1 MSKTISVKLK
11 KFDLKT
17 KQGKLFQAL
26 VMNRETLSPAQITKR
41 FGIKNPTATISD
53 IRARGYAIYGNQ
65 RVAGNGVKVTEYRH
79 GEASRKMVAIAYKAI
94 AAGLVSAE

>member
-1 MSKTISVKLK
+1 MSNITVKLK

-26 VMNRETLSPAQITKR
+26 VMNRETLSPAQISKR

-94 AAGLVSAE
+94 AAGLVA

>member
-1 MSKTISVKLK
+1 MSNITVKLK

-17 KQGKLFQAL
+17 KQGKLFEAL
-26 VMNRETLSPAQITKR
+26 VLNRETLSPAQISKR

-94 AAGLVSAE
+94 AAGLVA

>member
-1 MSKTISVKLK
+1 MSISVKLK

-26 VMNRETLSPAQITKR
+26 VLNKETLSPAQISKR

>member
-26 VMNRETLSPAQITKR
+26 VMNRETLSAAQISKR

-65 RVAGNGVKVTEYRH
+65 RLAGNGVKVTEYRH
-79 GEASRKMVAIAYKAI
+79 GEASRKMVAIAYAAI
-94 AAGLVSAE
+94 AKGLVSAE